1 MTFQE
6 KFDYLNKK
14 YAKKVDLTKLTQ
26 SFAAQIEMTD
36 DDCHGIFY
44 IAYIDGN
51 FACEPYNYY
60 DNTVAIAINS
70 LLLEDIIN
78 GKEDAV
84 DCFLN
89 GRFFLTGNKEHAQM
103 MMEALKPVK
112 KAPAKKSA
120 PKVEAEVKTEEK
132 KAAPKVVAEVKTEVK
147 PAEKKTASKKST
159 KKETK

>member
-14 YAKKVDLTKLTQ
+14 YAKKVDLSKLTE

-44 IAYIDGN
+44 IAYINGN

-70 LLLEDIIN
+70 LLLEDIIK

-89 GRFFLTGNKEHAQM
+89 GRLFLTGNTEHAKM
-103 MMEALKPVK
+103 MIEALRPVK
-112 KAPAKKSA
+112 K
-120 PKVEAEVKTEEK
+120 TRTR
-132 KAAPKVVAEVKTEVK
+132 KAAPKTEAK
-147 PAEKKTASKKST
+147 EATTEKKTTRKKST
-159 KKETK
+159 KKEA

>member
-14 YAKKVDLTKLTQ
+14 YAKKVDTTKLTE

-44 IAYIDGN
+44 IAYINGN

-70 LLLEDIIN
+70 LLLEDIIK

-84 DCFLN
+84 ECFTN
-89 GRFFLTGNKEHAQM
+89 GKLFLTGNAEHAKM
-103 MMEALKPVK
+103 IIEALKPVK
-112 KAPAKKSA
+112 KARAKKATPKASA
-120 PKVEAEVKTEEK
+120 EETAVEAKT
-132 KAAPKVVAEVKTEVK
+132 T
-147 PAEKKTASKKST
+147 EKKTTRKKST
-159 KKETK
+159 KKEA

>member
-14 YAKKVDLTKLTQ
+14 YAKKVDLSKLTE

-44 IAYIDGN
+44 IAYINGN

-70 LLLEDIIN
+70 LLLEDIIK

-89 GRFFLTGNKEHAQM
+89 GRLFLTGNTEHAKM
-103 MMEALKPVK
+103 MIEALKPVK
-112 KAPAKKSA
+112 KTRTKKA
-120 PKVEAEVKTEEK
+120 TPKAEATEEK
-132 KAAPKVVAEVKTEVK
+132 TTT
-147 PAEKKTASKKST
+147 EKKTTRKKST
-159 KKETK
+159 KKEA

>member
-14 YAKKVDLTKLTQ
+14 YAKKVDTTKLTE

-44 IAYIDGN
+44 IAYINGN

-70 LLLEDIIN
+70 LLLEDIIK

-84 DCFLN
+84 ECFTN
-89 GRFFLTGNKEHAQM
+89 GKLFLTGNAEHAKM
-103 MMEALKPVK
+103 MVEALKPVK
-112 KAPAKKSA
+112 KTRA
-120 PKVEAEVKTEEK
+120 K
-132 KAAPKVVAEVKTEVK
+132 KAAPKASEEKVAAEKPAEEKTEEK
-147 PAEKKTASKKST
+147 MPAEKKTTRKKST
-159 KKETK
+159 KKEA